1 MALFVQL
8 DVNWPE
14 NGKVARVGIDGAG
27 LHAVAMCI
35 AKRTETDGWID
46 RYVLAR
52 YASDDLV
59 DRLVEYGLLDAEGD
73 RVRPSDWL
81 DRNPS
86 QGAID
91 ASRASKREA
100 GKAGNHRRY
109 GHPGPLADCAK
120 CNPPSQVVAGCESE
134 ISHPLRTD
142 LANASPD
149 TETESET
156 TTPPTPRAE
165 QDREQEIRR
174 AVALVAKVEAKDRA
188 DDGAWVGGIR
198 REILTGPDDSRL
210 RRIEAELA
218 AGRSPDDIAASWTTP
233 FGDPLVRFTGRSAV
247 VERTGPKLDEF
258 HGFDHEPA
266 PADVAM
272 GAIAAIRGDAS

>member
-46 RYVLAR
+46 HYVLAR
-52 YASDDLV
+52 YASPDLV
-59 DRLVEYGLLDAEGD
+59 DRLVKHGLLDAEGD

-109 GHPGPLADCAK
+109 GHPGPIADCRK
-120 CNPPSQVVAGCESE
+120 CNPPAQVVAGCESE
-134 ISHPLRTD
+134 TSHPPRTD

-149 TETESET
+149 TESET
-156 TTPPTPRAE
+156 ETTSPPTPRAE
-165 QDREQEIRR
+165 PGQVRLQ
-174 AVALVAKVEAKDRA
+174 AVAAVAVVEAGTRGT
-188 DDGAWVGGIR
+188 DGAYCRGIR
-198 REILTGPDDSRL
+198 KEILDGVDGRL
-210 RRIEAELA
+210 QRIETELA
-218 AGRSPDDIAASWTTP
+218 AGKSPEDIAASWTTAAP
-233 FGDPLVRFTGRSAV
+233 DPLLGWSPGRPIA
-247 VERTGPKLDEF
+247 EPPRPPLTEF
-258 HGFDHEPA
+258 HGFDHDDAA
-266 PADVAM
+266 PTDVARS
-272 GAIAAIRGDAS
+272 AIAAARGRTEP